1 MSSEKNKLILISLM
15 TVCLIGL
22 TGCAKPPFRGGMPA
36 MPVETTILKASKV
49 LNSEV
54 YQANLISRYSV
65 VLQPQVSGQ
74 IASIKVKA
82 GDHVKAGQL
91 LMVIDKR
98 KQESALNSSEAAAA
112 AARAALSNYEVQRKT
127 LESNFEYNKQ
137 MYDRYKTLYS
147 KNTVS
152 KQDLEKYT
160 DSCNKA
166 QFDLE
171 ANEAQIEAQ
180 KAEIEKAD
188 FAIKEQSVQLQYY
201 EITAPYSGIVGD
213 IPVKN
218 GSYVTMTTPLLSIT
232 QNDTLE
238 INIGL
243 PSEKVFDIKKGLPVD
258 VLDNKNNVVGS
269 SKISFVSPVID
280 KDTQTILVKANIS
293 NPKGILKADQS
304 VKARVTFNDAQGI
317 MAPTSSIMHAGGQD
331 FAYIVKLKDNKPVV
345 SQQIVKLG
353 NIQGDKYVILSGLTS
368 EDQIVTQGI
377 QKLMDGAPVAI
388 MGKGK

>member
-1 MSSEKNKLILISLM
+1 MSRAKNKTVLISAIIFSIITLS
-15 TVCLIGL
+15 
-22 TGCAKPPFRGGMPA
+22 GCGKPSMMGKMPP
-36 MPVETTILKASKV
+36 MPVETVILKASKV
-49 LNSEV
+49 LNSDI

-65 VLQPQVSGQ
+65 TLQPQVSGQ

-82 GDHVKAGQL
+82 GEHVKAGQL

-98 KQESALNSSEAAAA
+98 KQESSLNSSKAAASA
-112 AARAALSNYEVQRKT
+112 AKAALNNYEVQRKT

-137 MYDRYKTLYS
+137 MYDRYKILYS
-147 KNTVS
+147 KKTVS

-171 ANEAQIEAQ
+171 ANSAQIEAQ

-188 FAIKEQSVQLQYY
+188 FTIKEQEALLQYF
-201 EITAPYSGIVGD
+201 EITAPYSGIIGD

-218 GSYVTMTTPLLSIT
+218 GGYVNTNTSLLSIT

-238 INIGL
+238 VNIGL
-243 PSEKVFDIKKGLPVD
+243 PSEKVFDIKKGLLVE

-269 SKISFVSPVID
+269 SKISFVSPVIE
-280 KDTQTILVKANIS
+280 KDTQTILIKANIS

-304 VKARVTFNDAQGI
+304 IKARVTFSDSQGI
-317 MAPTSSIMHAGGQD
+317 MAPTSAIMHAGGQD
-331 FAYIVKLKDNKPVV
+331 FAYVLKLKDNKPVV
-345 SQQIVKLG
+345 SQQVVKLG
-353 NIQGDKYVILSGLTS
+353 NIKDDRYVILDGLAS

-377 QKLMDGAPVAI
+377 QKLMDGAPVTI